1 VTFSARPLTSASLV
15 YCKFLVCILLFLQV
29 STALRAKEVQAGLA
43 WHVQGTWRV
52 EGAAKPIRSG
62 DAIDPASLLQPD
74 EAAGP
79 HSVTILLPD
88 GQRVLYECFT
98 AADCARGFRVPS
110 LIRKTDPFALDMLT
124 RIGSILLR
132 DSAATPNEGHP
143 NHSPQPARQQAVAV
157 LDGANRVHVA
167 GLISDLPNGLYTC
180 DLRPQNHA
188 WPSQRGVAIAKTGS
202 SIEFK
207 LPAPGLYDIVI
218 TDTLNT
224 PRIDLF
230 LAAIRPS
237 ESAHF
242 QSFRQA
248 REMMETWNDDYAG
261 WPIDDFLRAYLESLV
276 ENARH

>member
-15 YCKFLVCILLFLQV
+15 YCKFLVCILLFLQGA
-29 STALRAKEVQAGLA
+29 TALRAKGVQAGLA

-52 EGAAKPIRSG
+52 EGVAKPIRSG

-98 AADCARGFRVPS
+98 AADCARGFRVPA
-110 LIRKTDPFALDMLT
+110 LIRKPDPFALDMLA

-132 DSAATPNEGHP
+132 RPSPVSNERHA

-157 LDGANRVHVA
+157 LNAANRVHVA
-167 GLISDLPNGLYTC
+167 GLISDLPNGRYTC
-180 DLRPQNHA
+180 DLRPQNHS
-188 WPSQRGVAIAKTGS
+188 WPPQRDVAIAKTGP
-202 SIEFK
+202 SIEFS
-207 LPAPGLYDIVI
+207 LPISGIYDIVI
-218 TDTLNT
+218 TDALNT

-237 ESAHF
+237 ESARF

-248 REMMETWNDDYAG
+248 REMMEKWNDDYAG

>member
-1 VTFSARPLTSASLV
+1 MFSARPLSSASLV
-15 YCKFLVCILLFLQV
+15 HCKVLVCILLFLQGA
-29 STALRAKEVQAGLA
+29 TALRARELQAGLA

-52 EGAAKPIRSG
+52 QGVAESIRSG
-62 DAIDPASLLQPD
+62 DAIEPASLLQPD
-74 EAAGP
+74 EVAGP

-110 LIRKTDPFALDMLT
+110 LIRKPNPFALDMLT

-132 DSAATPNEGHP
+132 DSAPVSNERHANP
-143 NHSPQPARQQAVAV
+143 SPQPARQQAVAV
-157 LDGANRVHVA
+157 LDAANRVHVA
-167 GLISDLPNGLYTC
+167 GLISDLPNGRYTC

-188 WPSQRGVAIAKTGS
+188 WPPQHGVAIAKSGS
-202 SIEFK
+202 SIKFN

-237 ESAHF
+237 ESADF
-242 QSFRQA
+242 QSFHQA
-248 REMMETWNDDYAG
+248 REMMETWNEDYAG

>member
-1 VTFSARPLTSASLV
+1 MFSTRPLTSTSLV
-15 YCKFLVCILLFLQV
+15 HCKLLVCILLFLQGA
-29 STALRAKEVQAGLA
+29 TALRATQVQAGLA

-52 EGAAKPIRSG
+52 EGVAEPIRPG
-62 DAIDPASLLQPD
+62 NAIEPASLLQPD

-79 HSVTILLPD
+79 HSVTILLSD

-110 LIRKTDPFALDMLT
+110 LIRKPDPFALDMLA

-132 DSAATPNEGHP
+132 NSAPVSNERHTS
-143 NHSPQPARQQAVAV
+143 HSPQPARQQAVAV
-157 LDGANRVHVA
+157 LDAANRVHVA
-167 GLISDLPNGLYTC
+167 GLISDLPNGRYTC

-188 WPSQRGVAIAKTGS
+188 GQPQHGVAIAKTGP
-202 SIEFK
+202 SIKFN

-218 TDTLNT
+218 TDKLNT

-237 ESAHF
+237 ESAHY

-248 REMMETWNDDYAG
+248 REMMEKWNDDYAG

-276 ENARH
+276 ESTKH

>member
-1 VTFSARPLTSASLV
+1 MFSAWPLTNASLV
-15 YCKFLVCILLFLQV
+15 QCKVFVCILLFLQGA
-29 STALRAKEVQAGLA
+29 TALRAREVQAGLA

-52 EGAAKPIRSG
+52 EGVAKPIRSG
-62 DAIDPASLLQPD
+62 DAIDSASLLQPD

-110 LIRKTDPFALDMLT
+110 LIRKPNPFALDMLA

-132 DSAATPNEGHP
+132 DSAAVSNERHAS
-143 NHSPQPARQQAVAV
+143 HSPQPARQQAVAV
-157 LDGANRVHVA
+157 LDTANRVHVS
-167 GLISDLPNGLYTC
+167 GLIADLPNGRYTC

-188 WPSQRGVAIAKTGS
+188 SPLQHGVAITKTGP
-202 SIEFK
+202 SIQFS
-207 LPAPGLYDIVI
+207 LPASGLYDIVI
-218 TDTLNT
+218 TDALNT

-230 LAAIRPS
+230 LAAIRSS

-248 REMMETWNDDYAG
+248 REMIEKWNDDYAG
-261 WPIDDFLRAYLESLV
+261 WPIDDFLRAYLESFV
-276 ENARH
+276 ENAKH

>member
-1 VTFSARPLTSASLV
+1 
-15 YCKFLVCILLFLQV
+15 
-29 STALRAKEVQAGLA
+29 
-43 WHVQGTWRV
+43 
-52 EGAAKPIRSG
+52 
-62 DAIDPASLLQPD
+62 
-74 EAAGP
+74 
-79 HSVTILLPD
+79 
-88 GQRVLYECFT
+88 
-98 AADCARGFRVPS
+98 
-110 LIRKTDPFALDMLT
+110 MLG

-132 DSAATPNEGHP
+132 NSAPVSNERHA

-157 LDGANRVHVA
+157 VDAANRVHLA
-167 GLISDLPNGLYTC
+167 GLISDLPNGRYTC

-188 WPSQRGVAIAKTGS
+188 WPPQRDVAIAKTGP

-224 PRIDLF
+224 QRIDLF

-248 REMMETWNDDYAG
+248 RETMENWNDDYAG

-276 ENARH
+276 ENAKH

>member
-1 VTFSARPLTSASLV
+1 MFSARPLSIASLMH
-15 YCKFLVCILLFLQV
+15 CKVLVCILLFLQGA
-29 STALRAKEVQAGLA
+29 TALRAREVQAGLA

-52 EGAAKPIRSG
+52 EGIAAQLRSG
-62 DAIDPASLLQPD
+62 DAIEPASLLQPD

-98 AADCARGFRVPS
+98 SADCARGFRVPS
-110 LIRKTDPFALDMLT
+110 LIRKPDPFALDMLA

-132 DSAATPNEGHP
+132 DSAAASNERHA

-157 LDGANRVHVA
+157 LDAANRVHVA
-167 GLISDLPNGLYTC
+167 GLISDLPDGRYTC
-180 DLRPQNHA
+180 DIRPQNHA
-188 WPSQRGVAIAKTGS
+188 WPPQRGVAIAKTGP
-202 SIEFK
+202 SINFK

-218 TDTLNT
+218 IDTLNT
-224 PRIDLF
+224 PRINLF

-242 QSFRQA
+242 QSFRHA
-248 REMMETWNDDYAG
+248 RELMERWNDDYAG
-261 WPIDDFLRAYLESLV
+261 WPIDDFLRAYLESLI
-276 ENARH
+276 ESARR

>member
-1 VTFSARPLTSASLV
+1 MFSARPLTNASLV
-15 YCKFLVCILLFLQV
+15 HCKILVCIMLFLQWA
-29 STALRAKEVQAGLA
+29 TALRAGEVQAGLA

-52 EGAAKPIRSG
+52 QGVAEPIRSG
-62 DAIDPASLLQPD
+62 NAIEPASLLQPD

-98 AADCARGFRVPS
+98 AADCARGFRVPA
-110 LIRKTDPFALDMLT
+110 LIRKPDPFALDLLA
-124 RIGSILLR
+124 RISSILLR
-132 DSAATPNEGHP
+132 DSASVSNERHA

-157 LDGANRVHVA
+157 LDAANRVHVA
-167 GLISDLPNGLYTC
+167 GLISDLPNGRYTC
-180 DLRPQNHA
+180 DLRPQNHS
-188 WPSQRGVAIAKTGS
+188 WPPQREVAIAKTGS

-237 ESAHF
+237 ESACF

-248 REMMETWNDDYAG
+248 REMMEKWNDDYAG

-276 ENARH
+276 ENAKH

>member
-1 VTFSARPLTSASLV
+1 MFSARASINASPV
-15 YCKFLVCILLFLQV
+15 HRKVLVCILLFLQGA
-29 STALRAKEVQAGLA
+29 TALRARKVQAGLA
-43 WHVQGTWRV
+43 WHVQGTWRMQ
-52 EGAAKPIRSG
+52 GMADPIRSG
-62 DAIDPASLLQPD
+62 DAIEPASLLQPD
-74 EAAGP
+74 EVAGP

-88 GQRVLYECFT
+88 GQRVLYECFI

-110 LIRKTDPFALDMLT
+110 LIRKPNPFALDMLA

-132 DSAATPNEGHP
+132 DSAASNERHA
-143 NHSPQPARQQAVAV
+143 NNSPQPARQQAVAV
-157 LDGANRVHVA
+157 LDVAKRVHVA
-167 GLISDLPNGLYTC
+167 GLISDLPNGHYTC

-188 WPSQRGVAIAKTGS
+188 LPPQRGIAIAKIGP
-202 SIEFK
+202 SIKFN

-224 PRIDLF
+224 PRIDLL

-248 REMMETWNDDYAG
+248 REMMENWNDDYAG

-276 ENARH
+276 ETTKH

>member
-1 VTFSARPLTSASLV
+1 MFSARPLTNASLV
-15 YCKFLVCILLFLQV
+15 LCKIFVSILLFLQGA
-29 STALRAKEVQAGLA
+29 TTLRASEVHAGLA

-52 EGAAKPIRSG
+52 EGIAAQLRSG
-62 DAIDPASLLQPD
+62 DAVEPTSLLQPD

-110 LIRKTDPFALDMLT
+110 LIRKPDPFALDMLT

-132 DSAATPNEGHP
+132 DSAATPNERHP

-157 LDGANRVHVA
+157 LNAANRVHVA
-167 GLISDLPNGLYTC
+167 GLISDLPNGRYTC
-180 DLRPQNHA
+180 DLRPQNHS
-188 WPSQRGVAIAKTGS
+188 WPPQRDVGIAKTGP
-202 SIEFK
+202 SIEFS
-207 LPAPGLYDIVI
+207 LPISGIYDIVI
-218 TDTLNT
+218 TDALNT

-242 QSFRQA
+242 HSFRQA
-248 REMMETWNDDYAG
+248 REMMEKWNDDYAG